1 MGLSGP
7 ASASQFVDTLV
18 GQTRTH
24 STVTC
29 AKVQTLGLRRGA
41 ISHRLS
47 TCSPPQPSG
56 GGQHREESARVQPT
70 SNPGLVVWSGHSGIG
85 KTEDPITEQQP

>member
-1 MGLSGP
+1 MDLSGP

-29 AKVQTLGLRRGA
+29 AKAQTLGLRRGA

-47 TCSPPQPSG
+47 TSG
-56 GGQHREESARVQPT
+56 RGQHREEIARVQPT
-70 SNPGLVVWSGHSGIG
+70 SNPGLVVSSGHSGIG
-85 KTEDPITEQQP
+85 KTKDPITGQQP